1 MSNWHPVALGCG
13 HLLQGPA
20 MYEMPAQG
28 SGDPERVEC
37 PEGCGMVE
45 FVLPLYINVEDRGKN
60 TVEISLGWLEAGDG
74 VEVDGEV

>member
-1 MSNWHPVALGCG
+1 
-13 HLLQGPA
+13 

-45 FVLPLYINVEDRGKN
+45 FVLPIYINVEDRGKN